1 MKKVINLFK
10 TLIYKSI
17 YNIKPDKHIWIFS
30 STDNERYNYN
40 SKYLFEY
47 VLNNEKDI
55 QPYFVINDDVLREK
69 LKSEYGEDFFIDSKT
84 KSGIKKVLS
93 GGVWFTSAGLPLYG
107 LKLNKKR
114 LIINLWH
121 GIPLK
126 KIALME
132 NKVSKLKKYYFNKIF
147 SQNYSYVLTTSENL
161 IPIMKESFNVG
172 DEIIKVWGQPRN
184 DCLFNSVS
192 KDKICELFINLPEYK
207 KLVLYA
213 PTYRDDGETR
223 IFPFEDYNKNELERF
238 LEESKTIIFIRT
250 HLSESTS
257 VEKYLCKRILLLN
270 ENLVEDIMELLN
282 VFDLLI
288 TDYSSIYIDF
298 LLLNKPLLFFP
309 YDKDEYLSKRGF
321 NFEYDKVTPG
331 YKPRDMKDFFMYTRM
346 IFNGVDEFENDRQ
359 RINKYFNEVN
369 NVCSQ
374 NICTNIK
381 KISNMR
387 GDYVR

>member
-1 MKKVINLFK
+1 MKKIINFSK

-17 YNIKPDKHIWIFS
+17 YNIKLDKNIWIFS

-55 QPYFVINDDVLREK
+55 HPYFVINDDLLREK
-69 LKSEYGEDFFIDSKT
+69 LKSEYGEDFFIETKT

-114 LIINLWH
+114 LIVNLWH
-121 GIPLK
+121 GVPLK

-132 NKVSKLKKYYFNKIF
+132 NKVSKLKKHYFNKIF
-147 SQNYSYVLTTSENL
+147 SQNYSYILTTSKHL
-161 IPIMKESFNVG
+161 IPIMKESFNVE

-184 DCLFNSVS
+184 DCLFNNIN
-192 KDKICELFINLPEYK
+192 KNKICDLFINLPEYE
-207 KLVLYA
+207 KLILYA
-213 PTYRDDGETR
+213 PTYRDNKETR

-250 HLSESTS
+250 HLSESAS
-257 VEKYLCKRILLLN
+257 VNKYLGKRVLLLN
-270 ENLVEDIMELLN
+270 EDIIEDIMEILN
-282 VFDLLI
+282 VFDVLI

-298 LLLNKPLLFFP
+298 LLLNKPLLFLP
-309 YDKDEYLSKRGF
+309 YDKNEYLSKRGF
-321 NFEYDKVTPG
+321 NFEYDEVTPG
-331 YKPRDMKDFFMYTRM
+331 YKPIDMKDFLMSIKT

-369 NVCSQ
+369 TECLQ
-374 NICTNIK
+374 NICEHIK
-381 KISNMR
+381 QIIN
-387 GDYVR
+387 

>member
-1 MKKVINLFK
+1 MKKIINLFK

-17 YNIKPDKHIWIFS
+17 YNIKPDKDIWIFS

-55 QPYFVINDDVLREK
+55 HPYFVVNDDSLREK
-69 LKSEYGEDFFIDSKT
+69 LKSKYGEDFFIETKT

-126 KIALME
+126 KITLME

-147 SQNYSYVLTTSENL
+147 SQNYSYILTTSKNL
-161 IPIMKESFNVG
+161 IPVMKESFDVE

-184 DCLFNSVS
+184 DCLFHNVN
-192 KDKICELFINLPEYK
+192 KDKLCDLFINLPEYN
-207 KLVLYA
+207 KLILYA
-213 PTYRDDGETR
+213 PTYRDGEKTR
-223 IFPFEDYNKNELERF
+223 IFPFEDYNKNKLERF
-238 LEESKTIIFIRT
+238 LEENKTIIFIRT

-257 VEKYLCKRILLLN
+257 VEKYLGKRILLLN
-270 ENLVEDIMELLN
+270 ENIIEDIMEILK
-282 VFDLLI
+282 VFDVLI

-298 LLLNKPLLFFP
+298 LLLNKPLLFLP
-309 YDKDEYLSKRGF
+309 YDKEKYLSKRGF
-321 NFEYDKVTPG
+321 NFEYDEVTPG
-331 YKPRDMKDFFMYTRM
+331 YKPRDMKEFLMNINTV
-346 IFNGVDEFENDRQ
+346 FNGIDEFENDRQ
-359 RINKYFNEVN
+359 KINKYFNEVN
-369 NVCSQ
+369 RVCSQ

-381 KISNMR
+381 NMR
-387 GDYVR
+387 GDYVK

>member
-1 MKKVINLFK
+1 MKKIVNFSK

-17 YNIKPDKHIWIFS
+17 YNIKPDKDIWIFS
-30 STDNERYNYN
+30 STDNEKYNYN

-55 QPYFVINDDVLREK
+55 HPYFVINDDLLREK
-69 LKSEYGEDFFIDSKT
+69 LKSEYGEDFFIETKT
-84 KSGIKKVLS
+84 KSGIKKALS

-114 LIINLWH
+114 VIVNLWH

-132 NKVSKLKKYYFNKIF
+132 NKVSKLKKHYFNKIF
-147 SQNYSYVLTTSENL
+147 SQNYSYILTTSKNL
-161 IPIMKESFNVG
+161 TPIMKESFNVE

-184 DCLFNSVS
+184 DCLFNNVN
-192 KDKICELFINLPEYK
+192 KDRLSDLFINLPEYE
-207 KLVLYA
+207 KLILYA
-213 PTYRDDGETR
+213 PTYRDNKETR
-223 IFPFEDYNKNELERF
+223 MFPFEDYNKNELERF

-250 HLSESTS
+250 HLSESAS
-257 VEKYLCKRILLLN
+257 VNKYLGKRVLLLN
-270 ENLVEDIMELLN
+270 ENIIEDIMEILN
-282 VFDLLI
+282 VFDVLI

-298 LLLNKPLLFFP
+298 LLLNKPLLFLP

-321 NFEYDKVTPG
+321 NFEYDEVTPG
-331 YKPRDMKDFFMYTRM
+331 YKPIDMKDFLMSIKT

-369 NVCSQ
+369 SVCSQ
-374 NICTNIK
+374 NICEHIK
-381 KISNMR
+381 QIIN
-387 GDYVR
+387 